1 MMHFSHMNRICKTQI
16 ILVIVQILLTITIV
30 GDFQSAG
37 YAETSE
43 DWDNTLLDTA
53 RDVDYL
59 SAIEKDVVLEL
70 NKVRSNPQKYA
81 EMYIKPRLVYFDGS
95 YNGRGY
101 SEPGKITLITNE
113 GKKSVE
119 ECYNVLKGT
128 KNMPALEPSK
138 GMSSAAKS
146 HVLEQGKRGTV
157 GHNRVDGS
165 SFSAV
170 MNRYGRWGGSCA
182 ENISYGKGDARKIVI
197 QLLVDDGVPS
207 RGHRKSFIDSYFGVV
222 GVAAGAHTKYSHM
235 CVINLAQS
243 YTEK

>member
-1 MMHFSHMNRICKTQI
+1 MKNKFSYF
-16 ILVIVQILLTITIV
+16 LVIVQILLAITIA
-30 GDFQSAG
+30 GGFQSAG
-37 YAETSE
+37 YGESSK
-43 DWDNTLLDTA
+43 DWDTAQLDTA
-53 RDVDYL
+53 RNVGYL
-59 SAIEKDVVLEL
+59 SAVEKDVVLEL

-128 KNMPALEPSK
+128 KNMSALKPSK
-138 GMSSAAKS
+138 GMSSAAKG

-157 GHNRVDGS
+157 GHNRADGS
-165 SFSAV
+165 SFSTV
-170 MNRYGRWGGSCA
+170 MNRYGSWGGICA
-182 ENISYGKGDARKIVI
+182 ENISYGKGDARAIVI

-207 RGHRKSFIDSYFGVV
+207 RGHRKSVIDSYFGVV
-222 GVAAGAHTKYSHM
+222 GVAAGAHTKYNHM